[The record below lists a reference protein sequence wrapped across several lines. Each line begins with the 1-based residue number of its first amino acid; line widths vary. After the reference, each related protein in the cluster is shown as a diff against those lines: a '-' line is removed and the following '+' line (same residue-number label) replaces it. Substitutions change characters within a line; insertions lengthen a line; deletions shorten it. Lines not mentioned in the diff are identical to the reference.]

1 MTHDP
6 PRAAAQPISAAVLA
20 DRYLAPGEGDRRDV
34 FRRVA
39 LALAAVERA
48 PLRASTARR
57 FYRNM
62 LRGAIGAG
70 RVMANAGT
78 AGGRT
83 MVNCFV
89 QPLCP
94 PETSVASAA
103 DIEQALADASST
115 LAMGGGVGYD
125 FSPIAPAEAAEAA
138 ESGEN
143 EAIRGGGEASSDRAG
158 LHAAH
163 VPVDCAPR
171 GVCAVIDRFDEACRR
186 LAFDGAR
193 GGAQMA
199 VLRCDHPDLLAFV
212 RAKRGRRRWRT
223 FNVSVAV
230 TDAFMHAVAA
240 DGPWTLI
247 HRARPRGVDRARSPR
262 ADGSFAYAQVG
273 ASALWHEIVDCAR
286 DSAEPG
292 LLFIDTINA
301 ADALASIE
309 SIAATNP
316 CGEQPLPAW
325 GSCVLGPIDLS
336 RLVHCPFGVGG
347 EPSFAFSRLAA
358 LVRTQVR
365 MLDNVVS
372 ATRWPLAAQARE
384 AQAKRRIG
392 VGVTGLADALAMMRL
407 PYDSPRAR
415 RFAARIAEH
424 LRDQAYWASS
434 ELAAERGAY
443 PLFDAEHHLAPGR
456 FGAWLPADVR
466 DAIAQHG
473 LRNSHLLSFAPTG
486 SVSLAFADNCSNG
499 IEPAY
504 DWVYCRAIRLSGRA
518 PQVYRVE
525 NHAQRL
531 YRALHGALVPLPG
544 YFRRATDIAASDHV
558 AMLTALQPFVDA
570 GISKT
575 VTIAPNASNA
585 EIDALFFSAWK
596 AGLKGITV
604 FRPDPQLDAVMM
616 SHAPRCATC

>member
-6 PRAAAQPISAAVLA
+6 PGAAAQPISAAVLA
-20 DRYLAPGEGDRRDV
+20 DRYLAPGEGDRRDA

-39 LALAAVERA
+39 HALAAVEPA

-62 LRGAIGAG
+62 LGGAIGAG

-78 AGGRT
+78 TGDRT

-94 PETSVASAA
+94 SATGVADAA
-103 DIEQALADASST
+103 DIERALAEASST

-125 FSPIAPAEAAEAA
+125 FSPIAPAEAAEPGGA
-138 ESGEN
+138 G
-143 EAIRGGGEASSDRAG
+143 AIRRDGESAGDRRSPPA
-158 LHAAH
+158 
-163 VPVDCAPR
+163 PVDCASR
-171 GVCAVIDRFDEACRR
+171 GVCAVIDRFDEGCRR
-186 LAFDGAR
+186 LAFAGAR
-193 GGAQMA
+193 RGAQMA

-212 RAKRGRRRWRT
+212 RAKRGRRRWHT

-230 TDAFMHAVAA
+230 TDAFMRAVAD
-240 DGPWTLI
+240 DGPWTLV
-247 HRARPRGVDRARSPR
+247 HRARPDGVDRARPPR
-262 ADGSFAYAQVG
+262 TDGTFAYSQVG
-273 ASALWHEIVDCAR
+273 ARALWQEIVDCAR

-301 ADALASIE
+301 TDALAPIE

-372 ATRWPLAAQARE
+372 ATRWPLAAHARE

-424 LRDQAYWASS
+424 LRDQAYRASS

-443 PLFDAEHHLAPGR
+443 PLFDAAHHLAPGR
-456 FGAWLPADVR
+456 FGARLPADVR
-466 DAIAQHG
+466 DAIARHG

-504 DWVYCRAIRLSGRA
+504 DWVYCRAIRFSGHA

-531 YRALHGALVPLPG
+531 YRALHGAQAPLPG
-544 YFRRATDIAASDHV
+544 YFRRAVDIAASDHV
-558 AMLTALQPFVDA
+558 AMMAALQPFVDA
-570 GISKT
+570 AISKT
-575 VTIAPNASNA
+575 VTIAPDASNA
-585 EIDALFFSAWK
+585 DVDALFFSAWK

-616 SHAPRCATC
+616 SQAPRCAMC